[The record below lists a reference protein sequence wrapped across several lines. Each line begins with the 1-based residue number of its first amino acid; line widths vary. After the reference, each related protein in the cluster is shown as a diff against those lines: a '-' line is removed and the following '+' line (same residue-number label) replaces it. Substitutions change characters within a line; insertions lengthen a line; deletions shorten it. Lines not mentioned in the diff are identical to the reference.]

1 MNKQIEYSN
10 DARRQLLDGIDLL
23 ANAVTSTLGPNG
35 RNVVYRDETGEVRS
49 TKDGVTVAKVISL
62 KDPVQSI
69 AIDMLKQAAINTAN
83 SAGDGTTTATLL
95 AQSITTKGLNL
106 LDEGANAVAIKREVD
121 EAVKDVIAY
130 IKENIVEEITSEEQ
144 LKQIASIS
152 ANNDE
157 MVGNLITSALDAVG
171 RDGIVTIEES
181 KTGET
186 YLETVEGIQF
196 DRGYKSPYFVNDNST
211 MAAVLDSPYI
221 LIYDGKLSQAK
232 DLLPVLESVSSEN
245 KSLLIICE
253 DIDNEA
259 LATLIVNKMRGTLKV
274 AAVKAPDF
282 GDRRKLIMEDIAILT
297 GGEVISP
304 QKGMKL
310 SRLNRDWFGSARKAN
325 IQKEN
330 SIIIDGK
337 GDTEAIDKRI
347 DELKTQ
353 IDNAKTPFET
363 EKLQERL
370 GKFTGGVSIIHV
382 GGSSELE
389 MKETKDRVE
398 DSLHATRAAIEQGIV
413 PGGGS
418 ALLHASTALKG
429 DTLGSKLVKAVCS
442 APFTKILS
450 NAGFES
456 SEIDT
461 IMEEVLEAGP
471 WNSYHV
477 YDRKIVNMKDA
488 GILDP
493 FKVTRNALE
502 NAASVAGTLMLTEA
516 VVSDDVTDSNN
527 NNPGMGM
534 PNGMDPQML
543 MG

>member
-62 KDPVQSI
+62 KNPVQSI

-83 SAGDGTTTATLL
+83 SAGDGTTTSTLL
-95 AQSITTKGLNL
+95 AQAITTKGLTL
-106 LDEGANAVAIKREVD
+106 LDEGANAVAVKREVD
-121 EAVKDVIAY
+121 EAVKEIVTY
-130 IKENIVEEITSEEQ
+130 IKENIVEEITSEDQ

-181 KTGET
+181 RTGET

-211 MAAVLDSPYI
+211 MAAVLDNPYI

-282 GDRRKLIMEDIAILT
+282 GDRRKLIMEDIAVLT
-297 GGEVISP
+297 GGAVISP
-304 QKGMKL
+304 EKGMKL
-310 SRLNRDWFGSARKAN
+310 SRLNREWFGSARKAN

-337 GDTEAIDKRI
+337 GDSEAIDKRI

-353 IDNAKTPFET
+353 IDNSKTPFET

-418 ALLHASTALKG
+418 ALLHASAALEG
-429 DTLGSKLVKAVCS
+429 DSLGSILVKEVCTT
-442 APFTKILS
+442 PFVKILS
-450 NAGFES
+450 NAGFEVD
-456 SEIDT
+456 EIDNIT
-461 IMEEVLEAGP
+461 EEVLAAGP

-477 YDRKIVNMKDA
+477 HNRKIVNMKEA

-516 VVSDDVTDSNN
+516 VVAEDVSEADN
-527 NNPGMGM
+527 NNPSNGM
-534 PNGMDPQML
+534 PGMDPNML
-543 MG
+543 LG

>member
-23 ANAVTSTLGPNG
+23 ADAVTSTLGPNG

-83 SAGDGTTTATLL
+83 SAGDGTTTSTLL
-95 AQSITTKGLNL
+95 AQAITTKGLNL

-121 EAVKDVIAY
+121 EAVKEVVKY
-130 IKENIVEEITSEEQ
+130 IKENIVEEITSEDQ

-181 KTGET
+181 RTGET

-221 LIYDGKLSQAK
+221 LRYDGKLSQAK

-297 GGEVISP
+297 GGQVISP
-304 QKGMKL
+304 EKGMKL

-337 GDTEAIDKRI
+337 GEEEAIDRRI
-347 DELKTQ
+347 EELKNQ
-353 IDNAKTPFET
+353 IDNSKTPFET

-418 ALLHASTALKG
+418 ALLHATTALKE
-429 DTLGSKLVKAVCS
+429 DTPGSILIKDVCT
-442 APFTKILS
+442 APFIKILA

-456 SEIDT
+456 DEIDT

-477 YDRKIVNMKDA
+477 HDRKIVNMKEA

-502 NAASVAGTLMLTEA
+502 NAASVAGTLMFTEA
-516 VVSDDVTDSNN
+516 VVADDVSDTDDNN
-527 NNPGMGM
+527 SGGGMPGMN
-534 PNGMDPQML
+534 PNML
-543 MG
+543 LG

>member
-10 DARRQLLDGIDLL
+10 DARRQLLEGIDLL
-23 ANAVTSTLGPNG
+23 ADAVTSTLGPNG

-62 KDPVQSI
+62 KNPVQSI

-83 SAGDGTTTATLL
+83 SAGDGTTTSTLL
-95 AQSITTKGLNL
+95 AQAITTKGLNL

-121 EAVKDVIAY
+121 EAVKQVITY
-130 IKENIVEEITSEEQ
+130 IKENIVEEITSEDQ

-181 KTGET
+181 RTGET

-211 MAAVLDSPYI
+211 MSAVLDNPYI

-245 KSLLIICE
+245 RSLLIICE

-304 QKGMKL
+304 EKAMKL

-337 GDTEAIDKRI
+337 GTEEAIDRRI
-347 DELKTQ
+347 EELKTQ
-353 IDNAKTPFET
+353 IDNSKTPFET

-418 ALLHASTALKG
+418 ALLHASTALKEG
-429 DTLGSKLVKAVCS
+429 TLGSVLIKDVCTT
-442 APFTKILS
+442 PFTKILS

-456 SEIDT
+456 DEIDT
-461 IMEEVLEAGP
+461 IMEEVLAAGP

-477 YDRKIVNMKDA
+477 HDRKIVNMKEA

-516 VVSDDVTDSNN
+516 VVADDISDADNS
-527 NNPGMGM
+527 NPGGGM
-534 PNGMDPQML
+534 PGMNPNML
-543 MG
+543 LG

>member
-69 AIDMLKQAAINTAN
+69 AIDMLKQAAINTAS

-121 EAVKDVIAY
+121 EAVKDVVAY

-429 DTLGSKLVKAVCS
+429 DTLGSNLVKDVCS

-450 NAGFES
+450 NAGFEP

-477 YDRKIVNMKDA
+477 HDRKIVNMKDA

-502 NAASVAGTLMLTEA
+502 NAASVSGTILLTEC
-516 VVSDDVTDSNN
+516 VVADEPEEGGS
-527 NNPGMGM
+527 PAMGM

>member
-10 DARRQLLDGIDLL
+10 DARKQLLEGIDLL

-62 KDPVQSI
+62 KNPVQSI

-83 SAGDGTTTATLL
+83 SAGDGTTTSTLL
-95 AQSITTKGLNL
+95 AQAITTKGLNL

-121 EAVKDVIAY
+121 EAVKEVIKY

-144 LKQIASIS
+144 LQQIASIS

-181 KTGET
+181 RTGET

-297 GGEVISP
+297 GGQVISP
-304 QKGMKL
+304 EKGMKL

-325 IQKEN
+325 IQKET

-337 GDTEAIDKRI
+337 GEEEAIDRRI
-347 DELKTQ
+347 EELKNQ
-353 IDNAKTPFET
+353 IDNSKTPFET

-418 ALLHASTALKG
+418 ALLHATTTLKE
-429 DTLGSKLVKAVCS
+429 DTLGSILIKDVCT
-442 APFTKILS
+442 APFIKILA

-456 SEIDT
+456 DEIDT
-461 IMEEVLEAGP
+461 IMEKVLAAGP

-477 YDRKIVNMKDA
+477 HDRKIVNMKEA

-516 VVSDDVTDSNN
+516 VVADDVSDVDNDNSGGGM
-527 NNPGMGM
+527 PGMN
-534 PNGMDPQML
+534 PNML
-543 MG
+543 LG

>member
-10 DARRQLLDGIDLL
+10 DARRQLLEGIDLL
-23 ANAVTSTLGPNG
+23 ADAVTSTLGPNG

-62 KDPVQSI
+62 KNPVQSI

-83 SAGDGTTTATLL
+83 SAGDGTTTSTLL
-95 AQSITTKGLNL
+95 AQAITTKGLNL

-121 EAVKDVIAY
+121 EAVKQVITY
-130 IKENIVEEITSEEQ
+130 IKENIVEEITSEDQ

-181 KTGET
+181 RTGET

-211 MAAVLDSPYI
+211 MSAVLDNPYI
-221 LIYDGKLSQAK
+221 LIYDGRLSQAK

-245 KSLLIICE
+245 RSLLIICE

-304 QKGMKL
+304 EKAMKL

-337 GDTEAIDKRI
+337 GTEEAIDRRI
-347 DELKTQ
+347 EELKTQ
-353 IDNAKTPFET
+353 IDNSKTPFET

-418 ALLHASTALKG
+418 ALLHASTALKEG
-429 DTLGSKLVKAVCS
+429 TLGSVLIKDVCTT
-442 APFTKILS
+442 PFTKILS

-456 SEIDT
+456 DEIDT
-461 IMEEVLEAGP
+461 IMEEVLAAGP

-477 YDRKIVNMKDA
+477 HDRKIVNMKEA

-516 VVSDDVTDSNN
+516 VVADDTSDADNS
-527 NNPGMGM
+527 NPGGGM
-534 PNGMDPQML
+534 PGMNPNML
-543 MG
+543 LG

>member
-23 ANAVTSTLGPNG
+23 ADAVTSTLGPNG

-62 KDPVQSI
+62 KNPVQSI

-83 SAGDGTTTATLL
+83 SAGDGTTTSTLL
-95 AQSITTKGLNL
+95 AQAITTKGLNL

-121 EAVKDVIAY
+121 EAVKQVITY
-130 IKENIVEEITSEEQ
+130 IKENIVEEITSEDQ

-181 KTGET
+181 RTGET

-211 MAAVLDSPYI
+211 MSAVLDNPYI

-245 KSLLIICE
+245 RSLLIICE

-304 QKGMKL
+304 EKAMKL

-337 GDTEAIDKRI
+337 GTEEAIDRRI
-347 DELKTQ
+347 EELKTQ
-353 IDNAKTPFET
+353 IDNSKTPFET

-418 ALLHASTALKG
+418 ALLHASTALKEG
-429 DTLGSKLVKAVCS
+429 TLGSVLIKDVCTT
-442 APFTKILS
+442 PFTKILS

-456 SEIDT
+456 DEIDT
-461 IMEEVLEAGP
+461 IMEEVLAAGP

-477 YDRKIVNMKDA
+477 HDRKIVNMKEA

-516 VVSDDVTDSNN
+516 VVADDISDADNS
-527 NNPGMGM
+527 NPGGGM
-534 PNGMDPQML
+534 PGMNPNML
-543 MG
+543 LG

>member
-429 DTLGSKLVKAVCS
+429 DTLGSNLVKDVCS

-477 YDRKIVNMKDA
+477 HDRKIVNMKDA

-502 NAASVAGTLMLTEA
+502 NAASVSGTILLTEC
-516 VVSDDVTDSNN
+516 VVADEPEEGGS
-527 NNPGMGM
+527 PAMGM